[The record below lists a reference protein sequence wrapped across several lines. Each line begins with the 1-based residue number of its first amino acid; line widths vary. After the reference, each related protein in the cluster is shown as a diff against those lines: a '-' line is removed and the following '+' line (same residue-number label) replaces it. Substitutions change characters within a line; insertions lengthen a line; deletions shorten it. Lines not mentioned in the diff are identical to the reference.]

1 MSFYA
6 DICNK
11 VEVSY
16 MTNTHKSFMGTM
28 HYHNAYEIYIL
39 EKGSRVYVI
48 DDTLIELS
56 DGDVALIKPQHVH
69 ATDGG
74 AYKRY
79 LINFRQEFLDSYF
92 TPKAAEK
99 ILKCFD
105 YEKIHLSPAL
115 CDKVITLMKKIEYD
129 NEDFISFCKMMEIL
143 SLAATTSTPDIISRK
158 NVLISEIIE
167 YIGKNYRE
175 INSLDEIASKFY
187 ITKYYLCRLFKE
199 NTGIPVMKYINTLKI
214 RHASKLLSETKKTSG
229 EISSLCGFNTTMY
242 FCRIF
247 KQISGMTPSD
257 YRKRL

>member
-1 MSFYA
+1 
-6 DICNK
+6 
-11 VEVSY
+11 
-16 MTNTHKSFMGTM
+16 
-28 HYHNAYEIYIL
+28 
-39 EKGSRVYVI
+39 
-48 DDTLIELS
+48 
-56 DGDVALIKPQHVH
+56 
-69 ATDGG
+69 
-74 AYKRY
+74 
-79 LINFRQEFLDSYF
+79 
-92 TPKAAEK
+92 
-99 ILKCFD
+99 
-105 YEKIHLSPAL
+105 
-115 CDKVITLMKKIEYD
+115 
-129 NEDFISFCKMMEIL
+129 MMEIL

>member
-6 DICNK
+6 DIHEK
-11 VEVSY
+11 IEVSY
-16 MTNTHKSFMGTM
+16 MASQHKNFMGTM

-48 DDTLIELS
+48 DDRLIELS

-79 LINFRQEFLDSYF
+79 LINFRQEFLDLYF
-92 TPKAAEK
+92 TEKASEK
-99 ILKCFD
+99 ILRCFEHD
-105 YEKIHLSPAL
+105 KIHLSPSL
-115 CDKVITLMKKIEYD
+115 CNNVISLLKKIENN
-129 NEDFISFCKMMEIL
+129 NEDFFSFCRIMEIL
-143 SLAATTSTPDIISRK
+143 SLAASTSTVDIISPK

-199 NTGIPVMKYINTLKI
+199 NTGVSVMKYINTLKI
-214 RHASKLLSETKKTSG
+214 RHASKLLSETKKSSG
-229 EISSLCGFNTTMY
+229 EISALCGFNTTMY

-257 YRKRL
+257 YRKGL